1 MIKKRGVI
9 MKNKILKSITYF
21 MIFIMML
28 GVSMLDSTG
37 TGFVIAYS
45 LLTIGL
51 VWVILFLVANKD
63 RFNK

>member
-1 MIKKRGVI
+1 

>member
-1 MIKKRGVI
+1 

-21 MIFIMML
+21 MVFIMML

-51 VWVILFLVANKD
+51 VWCILFLVANKD
-63 RFNK
+63 RYNK